1 MGPNFDVKEEEET
14 MMTKTV
20 KKKRMRRHTCEKD
33 HNWSQLK
40 LSVIA
45 MARCHVSNIF
55 HYMYAL

>member
-1 MGPNFDVKEEEET
+1 
-14 MMTKTV
+14 MTKTI

-45 MARCHVSNIF
+45 MARCHVSNIS